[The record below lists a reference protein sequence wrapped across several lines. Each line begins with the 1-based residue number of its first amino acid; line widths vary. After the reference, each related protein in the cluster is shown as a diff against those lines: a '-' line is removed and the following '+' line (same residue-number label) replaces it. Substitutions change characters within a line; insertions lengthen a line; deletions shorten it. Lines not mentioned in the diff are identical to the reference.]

1 MHNRAPRSQVAR
13 LVDRFSPRVRASSWL
28 APQKA
33 ALRSQGRINA
43 GGMPVDAT
51 GAASAATAAEASLM
65 RASVATVP
73 EQLAPLLHA
82 AAARHGPCGRVYIH
96 IEGGWR

>member
-1 MHNRAPRSQVAR
+1 
-13 LVDRFSPRVRASSWL
+13 
-28 APQKA
+28 
-33 ALRSQGRINA
+33 
-43 GGMPVDAT
+43 MPVDAT